1 MLSGSGQVERD
12 YTEEEM
18 QTWSDV
24 LQKWTDLNSRPAK
37 LQRLIRKVLFCY
49 CKFILLQR
57 LVEVL

>member
-1 MLSGSGQVERD
+1 MERD